1 MKKFIFITGV
11 VFLMAN
17 VSECYAEKCI
27 GSTGKTEITKQDCKT
42 CGANCDWEIVDGKL
56 SITGS
61 GDMYSWNYSQLGNV
75 PWFEYSSSIK
85 SVEIGSG
92 ITSIG
97 NHSLRPTNS
106 TSITIP
112 DTITHI
118 DGEPLCAT
126 TGHLTELIIP
136 DSWADDNTTIS
147 DTLFHKSCFATQYA
161 DKGICAN
168 AQIVCLGNVEKCKT
182 ALAKFDANKNC
193 TLSYCIDSD
202 RIVAADSE
210 NCNSGNYYWNGIACV
225 REPDVSKRACCPVCA
240 DLDGYCSRIRYT
252 LPEADEATS
261 NDNENMIEWIFE

>member
-11 VFLMAN
+11 VLLMAN
-17 VSECYAEKCI
+17 ISECYAEKCI

-61 GDMYSWNYSQLGNV
+61 GNMYNWSSTSTDI
-75 PWFEYSSSIK
+75 PWRGKALTSID
-85 SVEIGSG
+85 IGSG

-97 NHSLRPTNS
+97 RHAFIS
-106 TSITIP
+106 TSLTSIAIP
-112 DTITHI
+112 DTITTI
-118 DGEPLCAT
+118 SREAFCGST
-126 TGHLTELIIP
+126 SHLTELIIP
-136 DSWADDNTTIS
+136 DSWADGNINLDNGAFS
-147 DTLFHKSCFATQYA
+147 KSCFATQYA
-161 DKGICAN
+161 DDAVCAN

-202 RIVAADSE
+202 KIVAADSE
-210 NCNSGNYYWNGIACV
+210 NCNSGNYYWNGVECV
-225 REPDVSKRACCPVCA
+225 REPDVSKRTCCPVCA

-261 NDNENMIEWIFE
+261 NDNENMIQWIFE

>member
-1 MKKFIFITGV
+1 MKKFIFTTGV
-11 VFLMAN
+11 VLLMAN

-61 GDMYSWNYSQLGNV
+61 GDMYNWSNSSTDI
-75 PWFEYSSSIK
+75 PWRGKALTSID
-85 SVEIGSG
+85 IGSG

-97 NHSLRPTNS
+97 RHAFIS
-106 TSITIP
+106 TSLTSIAIP
-112 DTITHI
+112 DTITAI
-118 DGEPLCAT
+118 SGEAFCGSEA
-126 TGHLTELIIP
+126 HLTELIIP
-136 DSWADDNTTIS
+136 DSWADDNINLGNS
-147 DTLFHKSCFATQYA
+147 VFQKSCFATQYA
-161 DKGICAN
+161 DKAVCAN

-210 NCNSGNYYWNGIACV
+210 NCNSGNYYWNGIECV
-225 REPDVSKRACCPVCA
+225 REPDVSKRTCCPVCA